1 MIPNPGRIT
10 RRRSSAPPLAPV
22 PVPPRRH
29 GESFS
34 RHPIR
39 PTFLTLRDYGK
50 VYVADLP
57 RLSDGQLGH
66 VLKEAR
72 DILESLNN
80 RLKELELQASL
91 SPLEQETVIRAGTK
105 RDVTERFIQALTEEL
120 EQRRNNPA
128 LRAAVGESLARTFLE
143 MARHRLPGATFDSLL
158 QEAMAACGSDDGT
171 AVAEEDAATEDEE
184 STERCAPVLVRV
196 TRPAAM
202 PVVLTPDPSPA

>member
-34 RHPIR
+34 RPRSVPLFSPCGTTARFTWRICR
-39 PTFLTLRDYGK
+39 ASLMASWGTCSKKPATF
-50 VYVADLP
+50 
-57 RLSDGQLGH
+57 
-66 VLKEAR
+66 
-72 DILESLNN
+72 ESLNN

-143 MARHRLPGATFDSLL
+143 MARHRLPGSTFDSLL